1 MISNAPVIHKG
12 LRHVLCLSTLILA
25 LLNGVVYC
33 AETNTVNAAKKEG
46 EIILYTVMS
55 ADNDRVMVEAFQKKY
70 AGIPE
75 TSWRGGAEAMLTRH
89 LQQARAGAAQP

>member
-12 LRHVLCLSTLILA
+12 LRHVVCFSTLILA

-55 ADNDRVMVEAFQKKY
+55 ADNDRVIVEAFQKKY
-70 AGIPE
+70 RVY
-75 TSWRGGAEAMLTRH
+75 W
-89 LQQARAGAAQP
+89 